1 MTSTE
6 SLKSFGERIKSL
18 RLNQKKL
25 SVAEA
30 AKQLD
35 VASANLNNW
44 ERGIAKPPLE
54 VLVKLAVF
62 YNVTVDYLVGY
73 VPNDKTK
80 AIMTIVNN
88 LTDEQK
94 EDALTIL
101 DILKKKGQ

>member
-1 MTSTE
+1 MTSSE

-30 AKQLD
+30 AKQLN

-54 VLVKLAVF
+54 VLVKLAAF

-73 VPNDKTK
+73 VPNEKTNQL
-80 AIMTIVNN
+80 MTVLNN
-88 LTDEQK
+88 LTDDQK

-101 DILKKKGQ
+101 GILKKKGE